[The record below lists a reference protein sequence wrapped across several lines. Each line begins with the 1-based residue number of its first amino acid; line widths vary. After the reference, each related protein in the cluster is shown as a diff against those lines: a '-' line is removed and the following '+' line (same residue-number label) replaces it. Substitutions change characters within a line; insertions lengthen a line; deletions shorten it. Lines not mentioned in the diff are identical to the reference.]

1 MDNDIDIEDIDDDN
15 LPSVPSSEDENGN
28 GKNHDDLPSHHANDR
43 VSSLVEKLQEK
54 IHRHCEDDEHE
65 VSFGSSIYT
74 DAEIDKMKHDVEMAE
89 SEVIARKSDVSNWES
104 KVSLNNTEE
113 HKAKGDYA
121 NAVNHLNE
129 AKSRY
134 NAAVDRLNAAKSKL
148 NNAR

>member
-1 MDNDIDIEDIDDDN
+1 MDNDIDIEDINDDDVT
-15 LPSVPSSEDENGN
+15 SGSSFEEEGENEN
-28 GKNHDDLPSHHANDR
+28 IHDDLPSHHAKDH
-43 VSSLVEKLQEK
+43 VSTLVDKLQEK
-54 IHRHCEDDEHE
+54 IHQQGEANEHE
-65 VSFGSSIYT
+65 VTFGSSIYT
-74 DAEIDKMKHDVEMAE
+74 DAEIDKMEHDVEMAE

-121 NAVNHLNE
+121 NAVSHLNE

-134 NAAVDRLNAAKSKL
+134 NAAVDRLNAAKAKL